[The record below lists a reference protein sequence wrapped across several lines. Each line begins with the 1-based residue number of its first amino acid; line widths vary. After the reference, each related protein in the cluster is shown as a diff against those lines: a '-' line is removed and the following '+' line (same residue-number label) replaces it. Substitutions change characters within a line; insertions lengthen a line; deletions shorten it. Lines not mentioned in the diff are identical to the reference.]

1 MKILFIVPYP
11 LASAPSQ
18 RFRFEQYF
26 EALKNE
32 GIQYDV
38 QSFIDE
44 ATWEILYKKGFIFR
58 KLYGIIKGFA
68 RRKLLFFKLHQ
79 YHWVFIH
86 REAAPIGPPIFEW
99 IIAKVF
105 RKKIIYDFDDAIWLE
120 NVSESNK
127 MISKLKWYSKVSSI
141 IKWSEKISCGNDFLC
156 DYAKKYNS
164 NVVLNPT
171 TIDMFNLH
179 NDTKNQYSEKIVIGW
194 TGTHSTIKY
203 LEFIV
208 PIIKKL
214 EEQYDFDFLVISNKK
229 PDWNLKSLKYLDWQK
244 ETEVADLLKMNIG
257 LMPIPDDDWA
267 KGKCGFKALQY
278 MSLGIPALVS
288 PVAVN
293 KKIVDNE
300 INGYWCN
307 TEVEWKTAISLLIQN
322 AELRQKMGKA
332 AKEKIK
338 KHFSVEANTPNF
350 LNLFK

>member
-11 LASAPSQ
+11 IASAPSQ

-26 EALKNE
+26 EALKKE
-32 GIQYDV
+32 GIQYEV

-44 ATWEILYKKGFIFR
+44 ATWDILYKKGFVLKKIF
-58 KLYGIIKGFA
+58 GILKGFL
-68 RRKLLFFKLHQ
+68 RRKLLFFKLRQ
-79 YHWVFIH
+79 YHRVFIH
-86 REAAPIGPPIFEW
+86 REAAPIGPPIFELML
-99 IIAKVF
+99 AKVF

-127 MISKLKWYSKVSSI
+127 IVSKLKWYSKVSSI

-156 DYAKKYNS
+156 GYAKMYNK

-179 NDTKNQYSEKIVIGW
+179 NETKNQNSDKFVIGW

-203 LEFIV
+203 LEPIV
-208 PIIKKL
+208 PVIEQL
-214 EEQYDFDFLVISNKK
+214 EMQFDFDFLVISNRK

-293 KKIVDNE
+293 KEIVDNG

-307 TEVEWKTAISLLIQN
+307 SNEEWKTAITTLIQD
-322 AELRQKMGKA
+322 ADLRVKMGVA

-338 KHFSVEANTPNF
+338 NHYSVESNTVNF

>member
-26 EALKNE
+26 EALDKD
-32 GIQYDV
+32 GIRYDL
-38 QSFIDE
+38 QSFIDD
-44 ATWEILYKKGFIFR
+44 ATWEILYKKGFVLR
-58 KLYGIIKGFA
+58 KVYGIIKGFA
-68 RRKLLFFKLHQ
+68 RRKLLFFKLKQ
-79 YHWVFIH
+79 YNWVFIH

-99 IIAKVF
+99 IITKIF

-127 MISKLKWYSKVSSI
+127 IVSKIKWYNKVSSI

-156 DYAKKYNS
+156 DYAKKYNY

-179 NDTKNQYSEKIVIGW
+179 NETKNQYSNRVVIGW

-203 LEFIV
+203 LEPIV
-208 PIIKKL
+208 PIIKEL
-214 EEQYDFDFLVISNKK
+214 EKQLDFDFVVISNRK
-229 PDWNLKSLKYLDWQK
+229 PDWNLKSLQYIEWNK
-244 ETEVADLLKMNIG
+244 ETEVTDLLKMNVGI
-257 LMPIPDDDWA
+257 MPIPDDDWA

-293 KKIVDNE
+293 KKIVDNG

-307 TEVEWKTAISLLIQN
+307 DNEEWKNAISALIKD
-322 AELRQKMGKA
+322 AELRIKMGVA

-338 KHFSVEANTPNF
+338 NHFSVESNTANF

>member
-11 LASAPSQ
+11 LLSAPSQ

-26 EALKNE
+26 EAMKKE
-32 GIQYDV
+32 GIQYEV

-44 ATWEILYKKGFIFR
+44 GTWNILYKKGFVFR
-58 KLYGIIKGFA
+58 KVYGIIKGFA
-68 RRKLLFFKLHQ
+68 RRKLLFFKL
-79 YHWVFIH
+79 YKYNWIFIH

-127 MISKLKWYSKVSSI
+127 LISKLKWYSKVSSI
-141 IKWSEKISCGNDFLC
+141 IKWSEKISCGNNFLC
-156 DYAKKYNS
+156 MYAEKYNS
-164 NVVLNPT
+164 NVILNPT
-171 TIDMFNLH
+171 TIDMKNLH
-179 NDTKNQYSEKIVIGW
+179 SETKNQNTERLAIGW

-203 LEFIV
+203 LEPIV
-208 PIIKKL
+208 PIIKEL
-214 EEQYDFDFLVISNKK
+214 EKQFDFQFLVISNRK
-229 PDWNLKSLKYLDWQK
+229 PDWNFKSLQYIEWNK

-293 KKIVDNE
+293 KKIVDSG
-300 INGYWCN
+300 INGYWCGSEEEWKQAIMLLLQN
-307 TEVEWKTAISLLIQN
+307 TELRIS
-322 AELRQKMGKA
+322 MGTA

-338 KHFSVEANTPNF
+338 NHFSVESNTTNF

>member
-11 LASAPSQ
+11 IASAPSQ

-26 EALKNE
+26 EALKKE
-32 GIQYDV
+32 GIQYEV

-44 ATWEILYKKGFIFR
+44 ATWDILYKKGFVLKKIF
-58 KLYGIIKGFA
+58 GILKGFL
-68 RRKLLFFKLHQ
+68 RRKLLFFKLRQ
-79 YHWVFIH
+79 YHRVFIH
-86 REAAPIGPPIFEW
+86 REAAPIGPPIFELML
-99 IIAKVF
+99 AKVF

-127 MISKLKWYSKVSSI
+127 IVSKLKWYSKVSSI

-156 DYAKKYNS
+156 GYAKMYNK

-179 NDTKNQYSEKIVIGW
+179 NETKNQNSDKFVIGW

-203 LEFIV
+203 LEPIV
-208 PIIKKL
+208 PVIEQL
-214 EEQYDFDFLVISNKK
+214 EKQFDFDFLVISNRK

-293 KKIVDNE
+293 KEIVDNG

-307 TEVEWKTAISLLIQN
+307 SNEEWKTAITTLIQD
-322 AELRQKMGKA
+322 ADLRVKMGVA

-338 KHFSVEANTPNF
+338 NHYSVESNTVNF

>member
-1 MKILFIVPYP
+1 MRILFIVPYP
-11 LASAPSQ
+11 IASAPSQ

-26 EALKNE
+26 EALKKE

-38 QSFIDE
+38 QSFIDV
-44 ATWEILYKKGFIFR
+44 ATWDILYKKGFVLQKIF
-58 KLYGIIKGFA
+58 GILKGFL
-68 RRKLLFFKLHQ
+68 RRKLLFFKLQQ

-86 REAAPIGPPIFEW
+86 REATPVGPPIFEW
-99 IIAKVF
+99 LIAKVF

-141 IKWSEKISCGNDFLC
+141 IKWSHKISCGNDFLC

-179 NDTKNQYSEKIVIGW
+179 NETKNQHSDRFVIGW

-203 LEFIV
+203 LEPIV
-208 PIIKKL
+208 PVIEQL
-214 EEQYDFDFLVISNKK
+214 EKQFDFDFLVISNRK
-229 PDWNLKSLKYLDWQK
+229 PDWNLKSLKYLEWQK

-293 KKIVDNE
+293 KKIVDDG

-307 TEVEWKTAISLLIQN
+307 TEEQWKVAISALTQSGT
-322 AELRQKMGKA
+322 LREKMGKA

-338 KHFSVEANTPNF
+338 NYYSVESNTTNF
-350 LNLFK
+350 LNLFN